1 MKNKTIALMTGAS
14 NHTEEEREEHDY
26 YATEPLAL
34 EKFLDCI
41 DFNLHKFVW
50 EPACG
55 GGHLVD
61 VLVKRNHVVFATDIV
76 NRDDQTMMTGDFL
89 SVDNKSEWQGDIL
102 TNPPFKLAEKFV
114 DKGLSLLEP
123 GNYLILFQRILFLES
138 SKRHK
143 LFQNRPPKY
152 VYVHSSRVATA
163 KNGDFEKYEGGGKSL
178 CYCWFVW
185 QKGCKSETIV
195 RWIP

>member
-1 MKNKTIALMTGAS
+1 MDKTLALMTGAS
-14 NHTEEEREEHDY
+14 NHTNEEREQNDY

-34 EKFLDCI
+34 EKFLDTI
-41 DFNLHKFVW
+41 DFSLHKFIW

-61 VLVKRNHVVFATDIV
+61 VLLKRNHVVFATDII
-76 NRDDQTMMTGDFL
+76 NRNDKAMMIGDFL
-89 SVDNKSEWQGDIL
+89 ETDIKSEWTGDIL
-102 TNPPFKLAEKFV
+102 TNPPFRQAEKFV
-114 DKGLSLLEP
+114 HKGLSLLEP
-123 GNYLILFQRILFLES
+123 GNFLILFQRILFLES
-138 SKRHK
+138 SKRHR
-143 LFQNRPPKY
+143 LFKAHPPKY

-163 KNGDFEKYEGGGKSL
+163 KNGDFEKYEGGGKSM

-185 QKGCKSETIV
+185 QKGCKDETIV